1 MNWRNEMKN
10 IFEKLFFGSL
20 IVVVIAIAISSIR
33 YTETLNEKVEAEKI
47 YFQTQTEYQKLQ
59 IQYQKDI
66 METQKKID
74 DQMNGNYINEDNDCH
89 H

>member
-1 MNWRNEMKN
+1 MKN

-74 DQMNGNYINEDNDCH
+74 ENMIEYHDDECH

>member
-1 MNWRNEMKN
+1 MKN
-10 IFEKLFFGSL
+10 LLERIVFGTLLLVIVAVAVTAVRHNEK
-20 IVVVIAIAISSIR
+20 
-33 YTETLNEKVEAEKI
+33 LNEKIEAEKI

-74 DQMNGNYINEDNDCH
+74 EQMNGNYMNEDTDCH

>member
-1 MNWRNEMKN
+1 MKN
-10 IFEKLFFGSL
+10 IFEKLFFGSI
-20 IVVVIAIAISSIR
+20 IVVVIVIAISSIR
-33 YTETLNEKVEAEKI
+33 YTETLNEKAEAEKI

-74 DQMNGNYINEDNDCH
+74 AQIDEDYMNQDSDCH

>member
-1 MNWRNEMKN
+1 MKN